1 MKRILLSM
9 IAGLVSATIA
19 WGAGINYNGT
29 NLQENTEFTRSQCG
43 TQLKNT
49 MKEIS
54 GLACSR
60 TTPGYLWA
68 HGDENTGD
76 NRKIIAIQP
85 SGTLAM
91 TVNLTTPNT
100 DRDDW
105 EDIATGV
112 YNGKNYVFVGAI
124 GDNDK
129 QYNDQYYIYYF
140 EEPAIS
146 SGLQTVTVNTIRF
159 GYPDNQAHNTETLMY
174 DNVEQMFYI
183 ADKADGVCHLYK
195 LPFRTDYG
203 SGVQRLTEV
212 CALGNG
218 SKFKEANGGDISP
231 DGRWM
236 AIKNEKYVLLW
247 ERQGSESLSV
257 TAQRDPV
264 QVKAYS
270 EEEQGESL
278 AWKDATTFYTTS
290 DSKKDTPI
298 YQYVREGDP
307 TKVVVTGIS
316 VNGQALEG
324 FSADKLNY
332 SVELPYGTTAM
343 PTIAAIVAEGTT
355 AQVHLPLSI
364 PGDATVVCTSKD
376 GSKSVTYT
384 IHLTI
389 SATPST
395 DATLKS
401 LSVNGTPVEGFQSNK
416 YAYSMTIAY
425 TAELPVVTA
434 ETNDAFAT
442 ATIQNVTEVTKAG
455 NDAKVIVTAQDGST
469 KLTYTITF
477 KRADAIKKLNEVI
490 MSNRYSAFIPE
501 MDSSRIQAYYLAG
514 EAEPTVLSHKEGE
527 GTTWSQSGNV
537 ITLTGADGETISYN
551 LVVEAVTPVAFTTDK
566 IVFSGSNEESSWIK
580 SAYGWG
586 ENKGGWKFS
595 KTDND
600 YTREMNG
607 KTHVELFLPACD
619 TLFLAAGNSGT
630 ERDVRFYING
640 VEFGSKTKL
649 LKAGITLAV
658 NQSAPFML
666 TIASAQSSGDGG
678 IATIRMARKAG
689 STQGLDGVSDGGVQ
703 CTKVLMDGQLYL
715 KNDKVLYTVQGQ
727 RVK

>member
-1 MKRILLSM
+1 MKRYFLLLAAGIL
-9 IAGLVSATIA
+9 SATMWA
-19 WGAGINYNGT
+19 VAGINYNGT
-29 NLQENTEFTRSQCG
+29 NLQENTEFTRTQCG
-43 TQLKNT
+43 TQQKSV

-68 HGDENTGD
+68 HGDENTSG

-91 TVNLTTPNT
+91 TVNLTTPGT
-100 DRDDW
+100 TRDDW

-112 YNGKNYVFVGAI
+112 YDNTNYVFVGAI
-124 GDNDK
+124 GDNDL
-129 QYNDQYYIYYF
+129 QFNDNYYIYYF

-146 SGLQTVTVNTIRF
+146 SGTQTVTVNTIRY

-183 ADKADGVCHLYK
+183 ADKVDGVCHLYK

-203 SGVQRLTEV
+203 TGIQRLTEV

-247 ERQGSESLSV
+247 ERQGSESLSATV
-257 TAQRDPV
+257 LRDPV
-264 QVKAYS
+264 QVMAYQ

-307 TKVVVTGIS
+307 TSAEVTSITIG
-316 VNGQALEG
+316 GQALVG
-324 FSADKLNY
+324 FNAETTDYN
-332 SVELPYGTTAM
+332 VELPYGTTTM
-343 PTIAAIVAEGTT
+343 PQITATAANGATV
-355 AQVHLPLSI
+355 QVNLPLSI
-364 PGDATVVCTSKD
+364 PGNATVVCTSQD
-376 GSKSVTYT
+376 GTNTVTYT

-389 SATPST
+389 STTPSS

-401 LSVNGTPVEGFQSNK
+401 LSVNGSAIAGFSADDF
-416 YAYSMTIAY
+416 AYEVIIAY

-434 ETNDAFAT
+434 QTNDAFAT
-442 ATIQNVTEVTKAG
+442 AVVTNVTEVTKAG
-455 NDAKVIVTAQDGST
+455 NDATVVVTAQDGT
-469 KLTYTITF
+469 TQLTYTITF

-490 MSNRYSAFIPE
+490 MSNHYSAFIPE
-501 MDSSRIQAYYLAG
+501 KDSSRIQAYYLAG
-514 EAEPTVLSHKEGE
+514 EDVPTVMSHSEGA
-527 GTTWSQSGNV
+527 GTTWSQNGNLV
-537 ITLTGADGETISYN
+537 TLTGADGETISYN
-551 LVVEAVTPVAFTTDK
+551 LVVEAVTPVAFTADE
-566 IVFSGSNEESSWIK
+566 IVFNGTETWVK
-580 SAYGWG
+580 SAYGWDG
-586 ENKGGWKFS
+586 TKKWKFS
-595 KTDND
+595 KTDTD

-619 TLFLAAGNSGT
+619 TLYLTPFSGT

-640 VEFGSKTKL
+640 VEFGSKTKFV
-649 LKAGITLAV
+649 KAGLTLNV
-658 NQSAPFML
+658 QQSAPFML

-678 IATIRMARKAG
+678 VAAIRLAREPKDTTG
-689 STQGLDGVSDGGVQ
+689 TEPVYEGIVR
-703 CTKVLMDGQLYL
+703 CTKVLRNGQIFIL
-715 KNDKVLYTVQGQ
+715 KGEQIFTLTGQ
-727 RVK
+727 PVR